1 MLCECIL
8 LSIPLIVL
16 SLLLNRGAAVS
27 NAAGQGAEIWH
38 MLGVDIVTGI
48 GAGIFEELIFRL
60 ILICLLM
67 LIFQDFLKME
77 KKPAVVLSVVIS
89 AILFSAHHH
98 IFFANGQFYQGD
110 TFTVGKFVFRAIAG
124 VYFAILYA
132 VRGFGVT
139 AGTHALYNIFAVLA
153 RILL

>member
-1 MLCECIL
+1 
-8 LSIPLIVL
+8 
-16 SLLLNRGAAVS
+16 
-27 NAAGQGAEIWH
+27 
-38 MLGVDIVTGI
+38 
-48 GAGIFEELIFRL
+48 
-60 ILICLLM
+60 M

-77 KKPAVVLSVVIS
+77 KKPAVVLSVIIS
-89 AILFSAHHH
+89 AFLFSAHHH
-98 IFFANGQFYQGD
+98 IFFASGQFYQGD